1 MLGKSSSVVDLPKI
15 KKRNT
20 SALDTPISKNSANI
34 GSYITLTETT
44 STTESKSTL
53 HKTSSTP
60 SIIAASYLDS
70 SRKMSI
76 TNSSPSK
83 NEVFPDIRKRL
94 YTPERVKPKLVSIQS
109 ERKPR
114 IRCLEHILFDP
125 IKNEPY
131 IGPLPKELQKRM
143 LQTLDTKY
151 SSEKR
156 ARFLLEDS
164 YRLLLEESEV
174 PTDASK
180 SIENEDYLEGEEAL
194 SIYYEKYRN
203 LLRLMQKK
211 QRKSPFL
218 EYLDTCEREKMVP
231 VPIGLIQRKF
241 SRRDIHL
248 K

>member
-1 MLGKSSSVVDLPKI
+1 
-15 KKRNT
+15 
-20 SALDTPISKNSANI
+20 
-34 GSYITLTETT
+34 
-44 STTESKSTL
+44 
-53 HKTSSTP
+53 
-60 SIIAASYLDS
+60 
-70 SRKMSI
+70 
-76 TNSSPSK
+76 
-83 NEVFPDIRKRL
+83 
-94 YTPERVKPKLVSIQS
+94 
-109 ERKPR
+109 
-114 IRCLEHILFDP
+114 
-125 IKNEPY
+125 
-131 IGPLPKELQKRM
+131 M